1 MTSIY
6 CLQKCQIQPAHINR
20 NDLLLLEVV
29 FLSLALPKRFV
40 YSLCYREGEIQR
52 QITTTNRIWRD

>member
-52 QITTTNRIWRD
+52 QITITNRIWRD